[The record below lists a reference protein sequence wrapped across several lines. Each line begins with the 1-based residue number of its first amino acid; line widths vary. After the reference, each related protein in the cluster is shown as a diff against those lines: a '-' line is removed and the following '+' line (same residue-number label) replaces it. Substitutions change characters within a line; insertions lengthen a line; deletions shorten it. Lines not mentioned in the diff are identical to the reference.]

1 MDDSQLYFSFK
12 ADSSNS
18 QREAFRVIEECIAD
32 VRIWMIS
39 HRLLTD
45 DTKTEVFI
53 IGSYKELSKVSIES
67 IAVGTSVIKPVEC
80 VRNLG
85 AWFDNRMSMD
95 SHVVKVCITG
105 FRGLHS
111 IRQIRKFFSE
121 ESTKTLVHAFVTS
134 HLDYCSCLQ
143 HGIPK
148 YQCDCLQKIL
158 NAAARV
164 IPTFDHITPIL
175 IKLHWLPV
183 YSKIQLKI
191 LLLAVKALEAK
202 APVCIRDLLKPKA
215 AGGYT
220 LRSDL

>member
-12 ADSSNS
+12 PDSSNS
-18 QREAFRVIEECIAD
+18 QREASKVIEECIAE

-39 HRLLTD
+39 HRPLTD

-53 IGSYKELSKVSIES
+53 IGSYKRLSKVSIES

-95 SHVVKVCITG
+95 SHVVKVCITA

-111 IRQIRKFFSE
+111 IRQIRKFLSE

-134 HLDYCSCLQ
+134 HLDYFNCLL

-148 YQCDCLQKIL
+148 YQYDCLQKIL

-164 IPTFDHITPIL
+164 ICVILKFDHITPFL
-175 IKLHWLPV
+175 IKLH
-183 YSKIQLKI
+183 
-191 LLLAVKALEAK
+191 
-202 APVCIRDLLKPKA
+202 
-215 AGGYT
+215 
-220 LRSDL
+220 

>member
-1 MDDSQLYFSFK
+1 M
-12 ADSSNS
+12 
-18 QREAFRVIEECIAD
+18 R
-32 VRIWMIS
+32 
-39 HRLLTD
+39 
-45 DTKTEVFI
+45 
-53 IGSYKELSKVSIES
+53 S

-95 SHVVKVCITG
+95 THVVKVCITA

-111 IRQIRKFFSE
+111 IRQIRKLLSE

-134 HLDYCSCLQ
+134 HLDYCCPLLYR
-143 HGIPK
+143 IPK
-148 YQCDCLQKIL
+148 YQCDWLQKML
-158 NAAARV
+158 YAAARV
-164 IPTFDHITPIL
+164 ICVIPKFDHITPFL
-175 IKLHWLPV
+175 IKLHWLPF

-191 LLLAVKALEAK
+191 LLLVFKALEAK
-202 APVCIRDLLKPKA
+202 APVYIRDLLKPKV